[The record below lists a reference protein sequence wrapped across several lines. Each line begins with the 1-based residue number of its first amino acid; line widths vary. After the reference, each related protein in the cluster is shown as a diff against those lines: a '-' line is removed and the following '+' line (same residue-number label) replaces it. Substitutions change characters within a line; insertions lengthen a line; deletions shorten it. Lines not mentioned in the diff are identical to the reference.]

1 MRSLLQDK
9 YSEDHSNTV
18 KQREKS
24 TALFNEVVRLGEE
37 MEKSTEQLQGLNLD
51 LTNRLQVLE
60 TKLYSAEG
68 TYVNAEKRTDS
79 NVRFFNEVT
88 EKLEGQIH
96 ELERQLHHIVSD
108 SRIEKDNTNA
118 QT

>member
-37 MEKSTEQLQGLNLD
+37 MEKNTEQMSGLNVD
-51 LTNRLQVLE
+51 LTNRL
-60 TKLYSAEG
+60 
-68 TYVNAEKRTDS
+68 
-79 NVRFFNEVT
+79 
-88 EKLEGQIH
+88 
-96 ELERQLHHIVSD
+96 
-108 SRIEKDNTNA
+108 
-118 QT
+118 